1 MAVVS
6 RGLFHLLAVLAC
18 VAACPASVA
27 FAQES
32 SDERLVSE
40 LRGLRP
46 ETPGID
52 LQVVERDR
60 FLRLENKTGAT
71 VVVAGYAEE
80 PFLRFQPS
88 GQVEVNARSPS
99 KFVSEDRFGKRP
111 VPASAN
117 ASAAPR
123 WQAVSS
129 DGSYQWF
136 DHRIHYMAPG
146 VPPEVKDPAKP
157 TKVFDWT
164 VPMEVSGK
172 KVRALGTVNWDPT
185 KEEEDSGSSVLP
197 IVLGG
202 IGLVAVVAAVAL
214 MLRRRRRAPAP
225 AVEGKSGKEAW

>member
-1 MAVVS
+1 MR
-6 RGLFHLLAVLAC
+6 RGPLQLIVGLAC
-18 VAACPASVA
+18 LAALPAQA
-27 FAQES
+27 AAQETS
-32 SDERLVSE
+32 HENLLSE
-40 LRGLRP
+40 LREISPQTQGL
-46 ETPGID
+46 D

-60 FLRLENKTGAT
+60 FLRLENKTGT
-71 VVVAGYAEE
+71 RVVVAGYAEE
-80 PFLRFQPS
+80 PFLRFQPG
-88 GQVEVNARSPS
+88 GQVEVNTRSPS
-99 KFVSEDRFGKRP
+99 KYVSEDRFGKRP

-123 WQAVSS
+123 WQEVSS

-164 VPMEVSGK
+164 VPLEVSGK

-185 KEEEDSGSSVLP
+185 EEEDSGSSVLP

-202 IGLVAVVAAVAL
+202 IGLVAIVAALAL